1 MLVSGCSGSPPQSS
15 PHPGANP
22 PVAVPLPAEP
32 CPNPVGAR
40 GAACTSP
47 CCRGNYRGGTTG
59 VKCLPGAGRGSCAC
73 APGLLEHARAA
84 PAAPHPWSSLLQLP
98 SCTLHQLVSRL
109 ALLCLARLL
118 PPPSSHV
125 LLYVPSPAACLQPS
139 GSRGAGSPQWGG
151 GGQQALAALQFTG
164 GCCANPPAAPA
175 SSGHPA
181 SSSCGT
187 ATEGSSSPLCTARQ
201 CQAAWGLLPRDEGHA
216 WCAPHSAGCSQHP
229 RSQSWCKQP
238 HARAR
243 DGILLW
249 TVTCMAAGDGT
260 VPRGYWCCSV
270 TSPLKCSCPPPV
282 PKAVYSLLCDAQPR
296 SDPAGSGAVLNFH
309 T

>member
-151 GGQQALAALQFTG
+151 GG
-164 GCCANPPAAPA
+164 
-175 SSGHPA
+175 
-181 SSSCGT
+181 
-187 ATEGSSSPLCTARQ
+187 GSA
-201 CQAAWGLLPRDEGHA
+201 
-216 WCAPHSAGCSQHP
+216 SAGCSAIHRWVLCQPP
-229 RSQSWCKQP
+229 RSTCIQRSPCLLQLWHSHGGVQLTSVHGAAVPGCL
-238 HARAR
+238 
-243 DGILLW
+243 GI
-249 TVTCMAAGDGT
+249 TATG
-260 VPRGYWCCSV
+260 RGSRLVC
-270 TSPLKCSCPPPV
+270 TP
-282 PKAVYSLLCDAQPR
+282 
-296 SDPAGSGAVLNFH
+296 
-309 T
+309 